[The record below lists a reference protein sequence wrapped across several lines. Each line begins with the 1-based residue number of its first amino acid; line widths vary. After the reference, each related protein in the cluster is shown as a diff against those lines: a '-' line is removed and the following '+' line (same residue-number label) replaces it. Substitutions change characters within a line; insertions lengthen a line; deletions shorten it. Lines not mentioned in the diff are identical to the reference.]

1 MCHVNNKSLSEFGQ
15 NIRSINVNENDL
27 VSITLVIHM
36 YWKQEIWGKKLEAS
50 NDGNPNSTQY
60 FETQSA
66 QNNIAC
72 VLSINKNY

>member
-1 MCHVNNKSLSEFGQ
+1 
-15 NIRSINVNENDL
+15 
-27 VSITLVIHM
+27 M